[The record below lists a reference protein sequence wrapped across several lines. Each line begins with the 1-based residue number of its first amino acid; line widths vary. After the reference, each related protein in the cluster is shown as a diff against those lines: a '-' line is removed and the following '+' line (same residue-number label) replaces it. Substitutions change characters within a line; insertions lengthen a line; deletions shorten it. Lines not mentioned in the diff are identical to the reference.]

1 MANDMSAILVAVFLL
16 LPGQTQALECGP
28 VPEEVSKSI
37 RNRTDEF
44 LASWWWKCLGEQSK
58 LRKLE
63 RKAKY
68 PPDVLERLEAR
79 ERMAWELFMGRK
91 LDLRELEREFAL
103 AERQA
108 DQEAAQAARQ

>member
-1 MANDMSAILVAVFLL
+1 MLAAAFLL
-16 LPGQTQALECGP
+16 LPWQAQALECGP

-37 RNRTDEF
+37 LSCTDEL
-44 LASWWWKCLGEQSK
+44 LASWWWKCLGEQAK

-68 PPDVLERLEAR
+68 PPDVLQRLEAR
-79 ERMAWELFMGRK
+79 EGMAWELFMGRK
-91 LDLRELEREFAL
+91 LDLRELGREFAL

-108 DQEAAQAARQ
+108 DQEAAQAAGK